1 VPAFGKGSFPG
12 AGFWES
18 NVFGLLLILA
28 DNYNLTTND
37 PTTEAQRF
45 FGKIF
50 GAVSPAGRSLRG
62 RVPVAPGLAL
72 LGPPPVGQA
81 VRACGDVV
89 LGGLAY
95 LSSASTR
102 GQEAGRAEITSSRE
116 GAKPRSFD
124 ERWTIFCR
132 GHRAAS
138 VEPFLDKGHPGR
150 QPSSARRARPPGK
163 RSGAREAGRA
173 WRSGGT

>member
-89 LGGLAY
+89 LGGLAC
-95 LSSASTR
+95 LTSAHAR
-102 GQEAGRAEITSSRE
+102 GPGGRVGPEGQERMEFNE
-116 GAKPRSFD
+116 GSF
-124 ERWTIFCR
+124 
-132 GHRAAS
+132 
-138 VEPFLDKGHPGR
+138 
-150 QPSSARRARPPGK
+150 
-163 RSGAREAGRA
+163 
-173 WRSGGT
+173 SGGWIFGDDGSLLYY